1 MNLQED
7 RVFINASAIIK
18 ISILMRA
25 YDLPLYMAK
34 LYINFSY
41 VKHAFMI
48 FQPPPVLVVVQSIVA
63 LLVAAVGKDEASTA
77 SVPHENLDVLIVC
90 GAAVANPTS
99 NETRK

>member
-48 FQPPPVLVVVQSIVA
+48 FQPPPV
-63 LLVAAVGKDEASTA
+63 VGEFRGGAGQ
-77 SVPHENLDVLIVC
+77 NL
-90 GAAVANPTS
+90 
-99 NETRK
+99 RKEK

>member
-41 VKHAFMI
+41 VKHAFMP
-48 FQPPPVLVVVQSIVA
+48 FWSLGASIGI
-63 LLVAAVGKDEASTA
+63 AVGGAI
-77 SVPHENLDVLIVC
+77 VLMGVVWFMWHYCCGGSGEVC
-90 GAAVANPTS
+90 LKVEAVA
-99 NETRK
+99 